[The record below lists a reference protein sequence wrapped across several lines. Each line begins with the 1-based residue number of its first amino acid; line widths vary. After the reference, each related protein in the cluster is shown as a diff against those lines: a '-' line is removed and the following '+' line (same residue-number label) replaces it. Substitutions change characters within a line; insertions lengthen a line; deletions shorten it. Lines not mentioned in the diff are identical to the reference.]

1 VALIATFPNVV
12 VPDLKVTVPTGVPFP
27 LTAVTKPVS
36 DIAVLNGA
44 VVGEIFSVV
53 SVGVVFGPIGVSKK
67 VTARPVVESVP
78 TAKITPLFVIPQLFS
93 RLTVAGSGLAGSI
106 SEFRLCIFPFEYRN
120 GTPLEGL
127 DAAPV
132 T

>member
-1 VALIATFPNVV
+1 MVHRWFR
-12 VPDLKVTVPTGVPFP
+12 
-27 LTAVTKPVS
+27 LTAVTNAVS
-36 DIAVLNGA
+36 DIGVLNGA
-44 VVGEIFSVV
+44 VMGETFSVV
-53 SVGVVFGPIGVSKK
+53 SVVVVFGPIGVSKK

-78 TAKITPLFVIPQLFS
+78 TAKITPLFVIPPHLFS

-106 SEFRLCIFPFEYRN
+106 SEFRLRIFPFEYRN
-120 GTPLEGL
+120 GTPTVGL